1 MRYDPGTFQGVR
13 SKLAEMATGFAAGA
27 VCDISLNTKLTPEQ
41 REKYQNTKVIREIIS
56 EAKTIAVVGL
66 STESTKASNM
76 VASYLKDEG
85 YRIVPVHPKAN
96 EILGER
102 AYPSVSAIPF
112 PVDVV
117 DVFRPA
123 AELPEIVAQAV
134 ANGARSIWMQLRIIN
149 FDAADAALDAGLQ
162 VVMDKCM
169 KMEHG
174 RFGGM
179 LHWAGMNTEVI
190 SARRRS

>member
-1 MRYDPGTFQGVR
+1 M
-13 SKLAEMATGFAAGA
+13 GFGSST
-27 VCDISLNTKLTPEQ
+27 VGDVSLNTELTVEQ
-41 REKYQNTKVIREIIS
+41 RERYQNVERIRAILGG
-56 EAKTIAVVGL
+56 ARTIAVVGL
-66 STESTKASNM
+66 STEKTKASNM
-76 VASYLKDEG
+76 VASYLRDAG
-85 YRIVPVHPKAN
+85 YRVIPIHPKAD

-102 AYPSVSAIPF
+102 CYRTLSEVPE

-123 AELPEIVAQAV
+123 AEVPGIVDEAIRIGAKAV
-134 ANGARSIWMQLRIIN
+134 WLQLRIV
-149 FDAADAALDAGLQ
+149 DLPSADRALEAGLDA
-162 VVMDKCM
+162 VVDKCM

-179 LHWAGMNTEVI
+179 LHFAGMNTEIV

>member
-1 MRYDPGTFQGVR
+1 M
-13 SKLAEMATGFAAGA
+13 
-27 VCDISLNTKLTPEQ
+27 
-41 REKYQNTKVIREIIS
+41 
-56 EAKTIAVVGL
+56 
-66 STESTKASNM
+66 
-76 VASYLKDEG
+76 
-85 YRIVPVHPKAN
+85 
-96 EILGER
+96 
-102 AYPSVSAIPF
+102 
-112 PVDVV
+112 DVV